1 MDFLGYSMYK
11 IISSTHGDWFTFSCL
26 IFMPFISLAYLIA
39 LARTSS
45 TTLSRSSKSWY
56 SFLRSDLRR
65 KVSSLSSLNIM
76 LAVGFFICLFS
87 KCLYQT
93 EEVPSMLSLLSVFI
107 MESVL
112 VFSGSVDVLIWFLS
126 FIFSIDMKYYIE
138 FWTLN
143 QPCIPETNSSWS
155 RIILFIHCWVWFD
168 IILLRLFETI

>member
-1 MDFLGYSMYK
+1 MFGPFDFSHL
-11 IISSTHGDWFTFSCL
+11 C
-26 IFMPFISLAYLIA
+26 
-39 LARTSS
+39 
-45 TTLSRSSKSWY
+45 
-56 SFLRSDLRR
+56 SDLRR

-138 FWTLN
+138 F
-143 QPCIPETNSSWS
+143 
-155 RIILFIHCWVWFD
+155 
-168 IILLRLFETI
+168 